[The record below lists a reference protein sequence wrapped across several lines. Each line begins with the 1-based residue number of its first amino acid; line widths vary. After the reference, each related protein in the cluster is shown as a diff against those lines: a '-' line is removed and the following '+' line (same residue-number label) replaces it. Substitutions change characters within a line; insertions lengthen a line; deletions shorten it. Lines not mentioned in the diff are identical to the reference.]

1 MGRLIAFFIIIA
13 CFLIFSR
20 SREVFSINQARKKGL
35 YPQKGKATMWD
46 VRHLITQGERELA
59 IRVYRE
65 IFETNYKEAKKA
77 VEELESSISKNNIDS
92 EEEK

>member
-1 MGRLIAFFIIIA
+1 MSRLITFFIIIS
-13 CFLIFSR
+13 CFIIFFR
-20 SREVFSINQARKKGL
+20 YREVFSINQARKRGL
-35 YPQKGKATMWD
+35 YPKEGEATMWD
-46 VRHLITQGERELA
+46 VRRLITQGERELA

-92 EEEK
+92 EEE